1 MKDYKEQ
8 FIKYFKDNEENIIQ
22 EIKELISIDSVLVD
36 NPANELAPF
45 GEGNVEALKYF
56 LNKGKEKGFE
66 TYNCENVAGHIE
78 YGEGEEVF
86 AVLCHTDVVPAIGN
100 WTKPPFESYVK
111 DGKIYGRGSIDDK
124 GPAVVSLYALK
135 ALKDMDIK
143 LNKKVRL
150 IVGTDEESG
159 SRGVKRYIKKLGM
172 PQMGIS
178 PDADFPIIYGEKGMM
193 TLDLVSEGSKE
204 ISVKGG
210 ARYNIVAPSLECNLT
225 SKSEDYKKALESLKE
240 ASINGDF
247 VTVEGVSAHAMEP
260 DNGKNAIVIFSKAV
274 KDVTS
279 NNVLK
284 FIGDK
289 LVNSRLKD
297 MNLDYHTDEMGDMTM
312 NVGLI
317 EINEEK
323 SSVGLNIRYPKGFDY
338 DLFINEFSKSCEEYG
353 LKVIVKS
360 HSKPHYVDPNSDF
373 IKTLHASYI
382 KYTGDTESKLKTIGG
397 GTYARELEM
406 GVAYGVLFPG
416 EVEMAHQT
424 DEFAV
429 VENLLKAGA
438 IIADA
443 IYNICK

>member
-1 MKDYKEQ
+1 M
-8 FIKYFKDNEENIIQ
+8 I
-22 EIKELISIDSVLVD
+22 
-36 NPANELAPF
+36 
-45 GEGNVEALKYF
+45 
-56 LNKGKEKGFE
+56 
-66 TYNCENVAGHIE
+66 
-78 YGEGEEVF
+78 
-86 AVLCHTDVVPAIGN
+86 
-100 WTKPPFESYVK
+100 
-111 DGKIYGRGSIDDK
+111 
-124 GPAVVSLYALK
+124 
-135 ALKDMDIK
+135 
-143 LNKKVRL
+143 
-150 IVGTDEESG
+150 
-159 SRGVKRYIKKLGM
+159 
-172 PQMGIS
+172 
-178 PDADFPIIYGEKGMM
+178 
-193 TLDLVSEGSKE
+193 TLDLVCEGSSE
-204 ISVKGG
+204 IAVKGG
-210 ARYNIVAPSLECNLT
+210 ARYNIVAPSLECSIN
-225 SKSEDYKKALESLKE
+225 SKLDDYKKAVKDLKE
-240 ASINGDF
+240 AIVSNNTI
-247 VTVEGVSAHAMEP
+247 TVEGVSAHAMEP
-260 DNGKNAIVIFSKAV
+260 DNGKNAIVIFSKRV
-274 KDVTS
+274 KDVTE
-279 NNVLK
+279 NKVLK

-297 MNLDYHTDEMGDMTM
+297 MKLDYHTDEMGDMTM

-338 DLFINEFSKSCEEYG
+338 DAFINEFTKVSEEYG
-353 LKVIVKS
+353 LNVVVRS

-416 EVEMAHQT
+416 EIEMAHQT